1 MQNALLAA
9 AAADSWAGNPVILIL
24 GIVCLLGGVWYSIHL
39 RKSKSKE
46 ELRRERRR
54 LSNQFV
60 DRLVDSANR
69 SAGFDVDSGKP
80 KKKKGESVDPIT
92 MAAEKLVEE
101 NDKKRRK
108 K

>member
-24 GIVCLLGGVWYSIHL
+24 GIVCLAGGVWYSIHL
-39 RKSKSKE
+39 RKTKSKE
-46 ELRRERRR
+46 ELKRERRR
-54 LSNQFV
+54 LSNQFLDRIV
-60 DRLVDSANR
+60 DDANR
-69 SAGFDVDSGKP
+69 SAGFDVEEKP
-80 KKKKGESVDPIT
+80 KKKRAESADPIT

-101 NDKKRRK
+101 KDKKRRK